1 MVKSKVVYRDGSEP
15 EKAELV
21 KEGMRQWRIH
31 AGLFQER
38 MARYQEIVSTNPE
51 MKCRF
56 SIMKQLPQIGLLSIA
71 KETDASAYLNSLDI
85 RQLRN
90 EVRCMKR
97 LDDHASYNNFKDH
110 LQSISNSERRR
121 KSPPSPFGADPDFN
135 SHTKTH
141 RVGFID

>member
-1 MVKSKVVYRDGSEP
+1 MASKVVYLDGSEP
-15 EKAELV
+15 EKTELV

-38 MARYQEIVSTNPE
+38 MAKYQEIVSTNPE

-56 SIMKQLPQIGLLSIA
+56 SIMKQLPQIGLLSI
-71 KETDASAYLNSLDI
+71 EEEPDASAYLNSLDV

-135 SHTKTH
+135 KHTGTH
-141 RVGFID
+141 RVSSIIE